1 MRAASAIA
9 GLAVAAL
16 VVAGCG
22 SPPDLPEQVAAELQQ
37 QAGAIRTAAA
47 GGDRTGAEAALAQ
60 LHHRLVELQES
71 GQVAGERAADILAAA
86 AEVETQLALL
96 PAPPPPPPPPTT
108 VTAPPRSEGKGK
120 GKHRGHD
127 DEGD

>member
-22 SPPDLPEQVAAELQQ
+22 TPPDLPEQVAAELRQ
-37 QAGAIRTAAA
+37 QAAAIRTAAA

-60 LHHRLVELQES
+60 LRQRLVELQETD
-71 GQVAGERAADILAAA
+71 QVAGERAADILAAA
-86 AEVETQLALL
+86 AEVESQLALL
-96 PAPPPPPPPPTT
+96 PAPAPPPPTT
-108 VTAPPRSEGKGK
+108 VTAPSQEPSERKGK
-120 GKHRGHD
+120 GKHKGHD
-127 DEGD
+127 EDN